1 MTCLIIKII
10 KIRLFK
16 NKEVI
21 LGIIIIF
28 SKTNIYFLKEKNIFR
43 TLL

>member
-1 MTCLIIKII
+1 MTCLTIKMM

-21 LGIIIIF
+21 LGINNNFFKDKHILF
-28 SKTNIYFLKEKNIFR
+28 KREEYF
-43 TLL
+43 